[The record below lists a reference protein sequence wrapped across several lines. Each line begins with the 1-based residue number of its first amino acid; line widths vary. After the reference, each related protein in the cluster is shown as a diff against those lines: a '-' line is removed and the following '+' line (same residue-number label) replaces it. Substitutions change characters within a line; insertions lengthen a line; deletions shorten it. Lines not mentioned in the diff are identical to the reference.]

1 MEGDPAGS
9 FRNFRLFLGAVVL
22 GFAALSTACATGSQP
37 GVSGPYQTW
46 DDVITRWIGANK
58 QDLYYELGPPNLHP
72 KELPD
77 GTTEMVWDMTIDRMP
92 GQADEYNLFP
102 LYKTSVNCQLV
113 FFADGEDR
121 IKSGRRIGC
130 D

>member
-1 MEGDPAGS
+1 MECDPAGS
-9 FRNFRLFLGAVVL
+9 FRNFRYFLRAVVL
-22 GFAALSTACATGSQP
+22 GVAALSTACATGSQP

-46 DDVITRWIGANK
+46 DDVITRWVGANQ

-72 KELPD
+72 KQLPD
-77 GTTEMVWDMTIDRMP
+77 GMTEMVWDMTIDRMP
-92 GQADEYNLFP
+92 GQADEYNLLP

-113 FFADGEDR
+113 FLADAEGR

>member
-1 MEGDPAGS
+1 MGKK
-9 FRNFRLFLGAVVL
+9 LLLGAVVL
-22 GFAALSTACATGSQP
+22 GLAALAAACATGSQP

-72 KELPD
+72 KQLPD
-77 GTTEMVWDMTIDRMP
+77 GMTEMVWDMTIDRMP
-92 GQADEYNLFP
+92 GQADEYNLLP
-102 LYKTSVNCQLV
+102 LYNTSVNCQLV
-113 FFADGEDR
+113 FFADAEGM